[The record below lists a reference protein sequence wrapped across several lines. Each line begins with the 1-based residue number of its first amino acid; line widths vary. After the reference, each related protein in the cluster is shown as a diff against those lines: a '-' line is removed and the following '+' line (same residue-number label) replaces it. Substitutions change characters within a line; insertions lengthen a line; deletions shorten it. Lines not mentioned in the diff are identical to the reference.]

1 MSMLPTEALEAR
13 VLIDLLMDYEE
24 SRFTCITTE
33 SSRHDALLTY
43 LSQYQSSDRSQ
54 TISLRRC
61 IILGSGNLL
70 EELSAGLAA
79 ISASG
84 VRLIIVHCT
93 SGESTE
99 IISLIRKLN
108 FKLLRGDFVW
118 IFTSKAVGVEPK
130 EFPRDA
136 IGIQMTQKPGNGSML
151 ELYQSLLNDSVRLF
165 GKALEQSLW
174 GLSQSA
180 RLTLLKGEQF
190 TSYKRRL
197 YR

>member
-1 MSMLPTEALEAR
+1 MLPTEALEAR
-13 VLIDLLMDYEE
+13 LLIDLLMDYEE

-33 SSRHDALLTY
+33 SSRRDALLSY
-43 LSQYQSSDRSQ
+43 LSQYQSSNRPHS
-54 TISLRRC
+54 TSLRC

-93 SGESTE
+93 SGESAE

-118 IFTSKAVGVEPK
+118 IFTSKAVGVEPR
-130 EFPRDA
+130 EFPRGA
-136 IGIQMTQKPGNGSML
+136 IGIQMTPKTGNGSML

-165 GKALEQSLW
+165 SKALEQSLW
-174 GLSQSA
+174 GLSQNA
-180 RLTLLKGEQF
+180 RLTLLEGEQF